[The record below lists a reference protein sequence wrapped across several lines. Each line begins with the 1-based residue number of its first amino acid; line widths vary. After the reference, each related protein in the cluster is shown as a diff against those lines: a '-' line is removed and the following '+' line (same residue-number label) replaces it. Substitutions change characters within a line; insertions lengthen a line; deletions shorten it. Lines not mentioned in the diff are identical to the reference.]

1 MPEPQDAVLS
11 ILKNIQQDISA
22 DRQDM
27 KALRAKVNDIAENL
41 IDTRTEIADIRRE
54 ILMHLGLTTRHRV
67 DFESLLEEVSEIKS
81 RLATLEARS

>member
-41 IDTRTEIADIRRE
+41 IDTRTDIADIRRE